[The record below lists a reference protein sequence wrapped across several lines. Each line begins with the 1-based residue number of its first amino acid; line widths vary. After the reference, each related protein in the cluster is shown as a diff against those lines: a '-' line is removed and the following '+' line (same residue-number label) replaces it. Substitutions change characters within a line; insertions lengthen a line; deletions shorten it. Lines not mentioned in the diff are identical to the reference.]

1 MEPQERYDLFMEAL
15 DVTNQ
20 ALDANR
26 DEGAYGKMLDVF
38 DDRLDGHRSAVAIY
52 DDDPSEPFDYFTV
65 RYLDGQFELV
75 ERGRGEHDSEWKVSV
90 DYLES
95 LRNDP
100 ETYIEN
106 PIRLDLDWLI
116 DRLPDSVNAILERV
130 A

>member
-26 DEGAYGKMLDVF
+26 NEGAYGKMLDVLG
-38 DDRLDGHRSAVAIY
+38 DRLDGHRSAVAIY

-65 RYLDGQFELV
+65 RYLGGRFELV

-95 LRNDP
+95 LRDDP
-100 ETYIEN
+100 ESYIEN
-106 PIRLDLDWLI
+106 PLRLDLDWLI
-116 DRLPDSVNAILERV
+116 DRLPDSVNALLERV
-130 A
+130 G